1 MKGEFKMEVK
11 QTIINV
17 LNTLNG
23 IEVSGRQNLDRLL
36 GSMVALEKVID
47 ELSKQEAVMED
58 DGK

>member
-1 MKGEFKMEVK
+1 MEVK